1 MSELIDEKL
10 RLALFTSPE
19 TNGPWSDLRRGEVS
33 ELIDEKLRLALFT
46 SPETNGPWPDLWR
59 GEVTELRRDEKTDL
73 RRGERR
79 TGRQIFQAAPRRP

>member
-1 MSELIDEKL
+1 
-10 RLALFTSPE
+10 
-19 TNGPWSDLRRGEVS
+19 EVS
-33 ELIDEKLRLALFT
+33 ELIDEKLWLVLFT
-46 SPETNGPWPDLWR
+46 SPEANGPWPDLWR